1 MKPEI
6 KLPKFRKDAL
16 SLKEFQLLSK
26 EEKVN
31 YINEIELLPKEI
43 LGDVDEHIINFYGIK
58 KPETKN
64 NWLEL

>member
-16 SLKEFQLLSK
+16 SLKEFQYLSIEDK
-26 EEKVN
+26 TK
-31 YINEIELLPKEI
+31 YINEIELLPKEM
-43 LGDVDEHIINFYGIK
+43 LGDADEYIINFYGIK

>member
-16 SLKEFQLLSK
+16 SLKEFQYLSI
-26 EEKVN
+26 EEKTK

-58 KPETKN
+58 KPEIKN